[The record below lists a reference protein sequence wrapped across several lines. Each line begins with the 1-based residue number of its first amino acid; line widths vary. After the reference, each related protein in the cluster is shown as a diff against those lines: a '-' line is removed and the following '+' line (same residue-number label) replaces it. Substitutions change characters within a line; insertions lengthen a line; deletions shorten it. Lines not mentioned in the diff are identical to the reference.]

1 MVASNYPLLDIFWSI
16 LIFFGLFI
24 WIYLIISIFADIFRS
39 HDIGG
44 FAKAMWVLFVLVIP
58 LFGVLIY
65 LIARGH
71 GMAQRNVK
79 QVQTEQRALDEYV
92 RQTAGGSPADELA
105 KLAKLHE
112 KGKISD
118 EDFAKAKAKIIG

>member
-79 QVQTEQRALDEYV
+79 QVQTEQRAMDEYV

>member
-79 QVQTEQRALDEYV
+79 QVQTEQRALDDYV